1 MKKTTIC
8 LAAAC
13 GLAFCTP
20 EHAVA
25 NVTQSAWISST
36 QFVYRIEFVP
46 DFDQRRNTLPSN
58 GSNYCVPTSFLN
70 WGGYVARR
78 GFPNQ
83 LPGPPPWNYN
93 TISLNL
99 ALLGSAM
106 QTDPDGGTGPETAT
120 PAANAFFG
128 GRAFVLV
135 TTGNNSNGYPR
146 LNNLAA
152 QAVNGALVVPR
163 IGWYNEAL
171 YPVIARTGGHAV
183 SLVRAQRSGSSQLF
197 GIRDPAWE
205 SVQNLSTQSAFATNV
220 YSVEDRLVLPV
231 GAAFPQLMARINGY
245 GGNSPG
251 YLYGSYYIYPLVVL
265 GPVNF
270 SFRITGLNFGNLLGR
285 AESEDIPSA
294 NGGEVVRV
302 FTGLDVNDVFYVA
315 RNPGPP
321 NATIFR
327 YDRAAQQHFPLAT
340 LRSADEAV
348 AASRH
353 QFLYFTNGNNFTKI
367 NPYDPANPVGSYFLV
382 GGANAFAYDDN
393 TDELVGLR
401 VASRQIVRIPGSF
414 APGIS
419 HTTASI
425 PTQVPVAPGGN
436 IDVRF
441 GDGSVLI
448 ATPASSSAFILTPVA
463 GAGFGVTQLSIP
475 GNASPIT
482 GGNFTDEGLI
492 LVAGGVVRSFKIDPN
507 NRYTFDP
514 DSPFNGLATTGVPVM
529 PRSRLDIDYAKIGD
543 PSNADILPT
552 DFSGMTVEFTC
563 PADVNAD
570 GVVNFTDLNTVL
582 TSFGQSGANIPGDTN
597 GDGVINFIDLN
608 TVLNAFGADD
618 CL

>member
-1 MKKTTIC
+1 MLRSAAC
-8 LAAAC
+8 LAAVG
-13 GLAFCTP
+13 GLAMCLPNPASAT
-20 EHAVA
+20 
-25 NVTQSAWISST
+25 VTQSAWISST
-36 QFVYRIEFVP
+36 QFVYRIEYVP

-83 LPGPPPWNYN
+83 LPGSPPWNYT

-99 ALLGSAM
+99 FLLGAAM
-106 QTDPDGGTGPETAT
+106 QTDPDGGTGPATAT
-120 PAANAFFG
+120 PAANSFFG
-128 GRAFVLV
+128 GRAFVVV

-163 IGWYNEAL
+163 VGWYNESNF
-171 YPVIARTGGHAV
+171 PIINRTGGHAV
-183 SLVRAQRSGSSQLF
+183 SLVRAQRAGSSQIF

-205 SVQNLSTQSAFATNV
+205 SVQNLSTQSAFATNN
-220 YSVEDRLVLPV
+220 YAVEDRLVFPDGSGLPL
-231 GAAFPQLMARINGY
+231 LMARITGY
-245 GGNSPG
+245 GGNSQG
-251 YLYGSYYIYPLVVL
+251 YLYGSYYIYPLVVF

-270 SFRITGLNFGNLLGR
+270 GFRITGLNFSNLLGR
-285 AESEDIPSA
+285 AETQDIPSA

-315 RNPGPP
+315 RNPGQST
-321 NATIFR
+321 ATLFR
-327 YDRAAQQHFPLAT
+327 YDRAAETHSEIAGMRAPG
-340 LRSADEAV
+340 DAV

-353 QFLYFTNGNNFTKI
+353 QFIYLASGNNFIKI
-367 NPYDPANPVGSYFLV
+367 DPYNPATPVGNFFLT
-382 GGANAFAYDDN
+382 GGASVFAYDDN

-401 VASRQIVRIPGSF
+401 VPTRQIVRIPGSF
-414 APGIS
+414 APGS
-419 HTTASI
+419 TATFASI
-425 PTQVPVAPGGN
+425 PTQVPVGTGGS

-448 ATPASSSAFILTPVA
+448 ATPASTSAFILTPVV
-463 GAGFGVTQLSIP
+463 GGGFGVTSLSIP
-475 GNASPIT
+475 GNSSPIT
-482 GGNFTDEGLI
+482 GGNFTDEGVL
-492 LVAGGVVRSFKIDPN
+492 LVAGGVLRSFKLDEN
-507 NRYTFDP
+507 NRYIFDP
-514 DSPFNGLATTGVPVM
+514 DSPFDGVATTGVPTM
-529 PRSRLDIDYAKIGD
+529 PRSRLDIDYTKIGD

-552 DFSGMTVEFTC
+552 DFSGMTVDFTC

-570 GVVNFTDLNTVL
+570 GLVNFADLNIVL

-608 TVLNAFGADD
+608 AVLTAFGADD